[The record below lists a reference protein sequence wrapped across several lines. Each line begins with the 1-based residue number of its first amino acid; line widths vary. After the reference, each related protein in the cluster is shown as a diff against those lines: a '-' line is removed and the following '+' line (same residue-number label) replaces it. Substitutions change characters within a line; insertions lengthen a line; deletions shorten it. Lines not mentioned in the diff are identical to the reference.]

1 MKIAITGATGHLGH
15 LVIQHLL
22 HQTSANN
29 IVALVRN
36 VEKAESFQKQ
46 GIEVRHFDY
55 DQIES
60 LQPALQGIDK
70 LLLISASEIG
80 RRTPQHKA
88 VIDAAVAAKVPY
100 IAYTSLLRADTSRL
114 SLAQE
119 HRETEQFIHDSGLK
133 YTLLRNNWYI
143 ENYLANIQHTI
154 DSGIFYGAAQDALI
168 SAAPRED
175 YAEAAANVLL
185 GSDHDNRTYE
195 LASSKAFTFD
205 TLTKTIS
212 EISSKTVIYKNLSAE
227 NYKQMLLQAGLP
239 ESLAETMVEADVEA
253 IRGAFFSES
262 KDLENLLK
270 RPTTPIET
278 TVKSSLTSF

>member
-22 HQTSANN
+22 SQTPANN

-36 VEKAESFQKQ
+36 VKKAESFQKQ

-70 LLLISASEIG
+70 LLLISANEIG

-88 VIDAAVAAKVPY
+88 VIDAAVAAQVPY
-100 IAYTSLLRADTSRL
+100 IAYTSLLRADTSQL

-119 HRETEQFIHDSGLK
+119 HRETEQLIHNSGLS

-143 ENYLANIQHTI
+143 ENYLADIQHTI
-154 DSGIFYGAAQDALI
+154 ESGILYGAAQDALI
-168 SAAPRED
+168 SAAPRQD

-185 GSDHDNRTYE
+185 GSVHDNKTYE
-195 LASSKAFTFD
+195 LASSTAFNLD
-205 TLTKTIS
+205 ALAKTIS
-212 EISSKTVIYKNLSAE
+212 EISSKPVVYKNLSAE
-227 NYKQMLLQAGLP
+227 DYKQMLLQAGLP
-239 ESLAETMVEADVEA
+239 ESLAGTMVEADIEA
-253 IRGAFFSES
+253 TRGAFFSES

-270 RPTTPIET
+270 HPTTSIEA
-278 TVKSSLTSF
+278 TVKSLLASF